1 MGQKL
6 LWLAVAGAVGT
17 LSRYALA
24 GFVQRLA
31 GGVFPWGTLAVNGLG
46 CFVFGVIWAMAGERL
61 ALGPELRTIV
71 LVGFLGEFTTFSA
84 LISESGLLAMDS
96 EWLWAT
102 ANLLGQNVLGIVTF
116 FLGLLLGRTI

>member
-6 LWLAVAGAVGT
+6 LWLAVAGAIGT

-71 LVGFLGEFTTFSA
+71 LVGFLGAFTTFSA

-102 ANLLGQNVLGIVTF
+102 ANLLVQNVLGIVTF

>member
-6 LWLAVAGAVGT
+6 LWLAVAGAIGT

-71 LVGFLGEFTTFSA
+71 LVGFLGAFTTFSA

>member
-6 LWLAVAGAVGT
+6 LWLAVAGAIGT

-46 CFVFGVIWAMAGERL
+46 CFVFGVILAMAGERL

-71 LVGFLGEFTTFSA
+71 LVGFLGAFTTFSA